1 MTRDEIL
8 ASVQGVFV
16 EMFELEPAKVH
27 LDVRLIE
34 DLDLDSIDAIDMIV
48 KLQELIGQ
56 RIEET
61 ALRKVRTIRDVV
73 DLVHAHHQ

>member
-1 MTRDEIL
+1 MLRVPKAEHY
-8 ASVQGVFV
+8 VGVK
-16 EMFELEPAKVH
+16 A
-27 LDVRLIE
+27 
-34 DLDLDSIDAIDMIV
+34 LDSIDAIDMIV